1 MRDFNKVLFESI
13 YDQSEEFLTL
23 FPHRY
28 DFIWA
33 DHSNPGEA
41 VEWQTERRY
50 PLNDRLIDQG
60 STLYGV
66 RFGPK
71 TQYSLLDIDAGSLYH
86 PQRDPFAIQ
95 RIMAALEPMGI
106 VSYLACTSSYSGGIH
121 LYLPFEDPQS
131 SWQVSIAISTL
142 LENAGFILKP
152 GQLEVFPNPKPYR
165 GDGTF
170 SLFNAHRLPLQIGS
184 YLLDDD
190 FQPVWSDRHV
200 FLRYWDATRSRN
212 TVDAKTIRRVI
223 KQFKRHPFRISGKAD
238 KYLNDLNAEIEMG
251 WTGSGQTNRLLGR
264 ITMRSY
270 VFHHIL
276 TRGNPLTGAALTKE
290 VVRVAK
296 SLPGYSDWCKHQHE
310 IDHRAEEW
318 ARCVESSHYFHYGSA
333 LGKYKAQSKEA
344 ERPIEDL
351 PNWNEQQSKS
361 AREKIRDA
369 IADLL
374 EKAMLPSSATHRFK
388 LLLDYRI
395 GGGSLY
401 RHKDLWHPNYLRI
414 EDYETNSISEETSLT
429 IEPEFHPSL
438 LPGNGGNDTPSDD
451 SSNSK
456 ASAHPLT
463 DEQQSVEKIDSVHDI
478 PVIPEALLISD
489 DARRAVNQEAF
500 QMAQQQIQT
509 RSLKQLA
516 RMQQFLES
524 GDPILVAE
532 ATAWFY
538 LQFHPVRSS
547 ELCQIDGGEV
557 S

>member
-1 MRDFNKVLFESI
+1 MSKPVTNTPFQFSALLT
-13 YDQSEEFLTL
+13 SEDGFLAL

-33 DHSNPGEA
+33 QYPNSGET

-50 PLNDRLIDQG
+50 PLSDHLIDQG

-66 RFGPK
+66 RFGAK

-86 PQRDPFAIQ
+86 PQHDPFATQ
-95 RIMAALEPMGI
+95 RIMAALEPLGL
-106 VSYLACTSSYSGGIH
+106 VSHLVCASSYSGGLH

-131 SWQVSIAISTL
+131 SWQLSIAISTL

-190 FQPVWSDRHV
+190 LQPIWSDRHA
-200 FLRYWDATRSRN
+200 FLRCWKAARSRN
-212 TVDAKTIRRVI
+212 TVDAKTIRRII

-238 KYLNDLNAEIEMG
+238 KYLNDLNAEIEIG
-251 WTGSGQTNRLLGR
+251 WTGTGQTNRLLGR

-270 VFHHIL
+270 VFHHVL
-276 TRGNPLTGAALTKE
+276 TSENPLTGAALVKE
-290 VVRVAK
+290 VVRVAT
-296 SLPGYSDWCKHQHE
+296 SLPGYSDWCRHQHE

-318 ARCVESSHYFHYGSA
+318 ARCVESSRYFHYGNA
-333 LGKYKAQSKEA
+333 LGKYKAQSKEV
-344 ERPIEDL
+344 ESPIEDL
-351 PNWNEQQSKS
+351 PSWNEQQSNS
-361 AREKIRDA
+361 AREKIQSA

-374 EKAMLPSSATHRFK
+374 DRGILPSSATQRFK
-388 LLLDYRI
+388 QLLDYRI

-414 EDYETNSISEETSLT
+414 EDCGVNSISEEAAPIIESEIGTSLL
-429 IEPEFHPSL
+429 S
-438 LPGNGGNDTPSDD
+438 GNGGNDTSSDGSSD
-451 SSNSK
+451 SELFVQKS
-456 ASAHPLT
+456 T
-463 DEQQSVEKIDSVHDI
+463 DEHQPVDKNDSFSDI
-478 PVIPEALLISD
+478 NVIPKALSVSDEAWQ
-489 DARRAVNQEAF
+489 AVNQEAF
-500 QMAQQQIQT
+500 QMAQQQQVQP
-509 RSLKQLA
+509 RSPKQLA

-532 ATAWFY
+532 AMAWFR
-538 LQFHPVRSS
+538 LQSHQVNHSAW
-547 ELCQIDGGEV
+547 
-557 S
+557 

>member
-1 MRDFNKVLFESI
+1 MRDLDKVLFENVR
-13 YDQSEEFLTL
+13 DQREEFLTL

-33 DHSNPGEA
+33 NHSNFGET

-50 PLNDRLIDQG
+50 PLSDRLIDQG

-66 RFGPK
+66 RFGSK

-95 RIMAALEPMGI
+95 RIIAALEPMGI
-106 VSYLACTSSYSGGIH
+106 ASYLACTSSYSRGIH
-121 LYLPFEDPQS
+121 LYLPFEDSQS
-131 SWQVSIAISTL
+131 SWQLSIAISTL

-152 GQLEVFPNPKPYR
+152 GQLEIFPNPKPYR

-190 FQPVWSDRHV
+190 FQPVWSDRHT
-200 FLRYWDATRSRN
+200 FLRYWNVVKSRN
-212 TVDAKTIRRVI
+212 DVNAKTIRRVI

-238 KYLNDLNAEIEMG
+238 KYLNDLNAEIEIG
-251 WTGSGQTNRLLGR
+251 WTGAGQTNRLLGR

-276 TRGNPLTGAALTKE
+276 TSGTPLTGAALVNE

-296 SLPGYSDWCKHQHE
+296 SLPGYSDWCRHQHK

-333 LGKYKAQSKEA
+333 LGKYKAQSKEV
-344 ERPIEDL
+344 ESPIENL
-351 PNWNEQQSKS
+351 PDWNRQQSKS
-361 AREKIRDA
+361 AREKIRSA
-369 IADLL
+369 IVDLL
-374 EKAMLPSSATHRFK
+374 EKGILPSSATHRFK

-414 EDYETNSISEETSLT
+414 ENCETNSISEEVCLT
-429 IEPEFHPSL
+429 IEPRCHPSL
-438 LPGNGGNDTPSDD
+438 LPGNGGNDTSSDG

-456 ASAHPLT
+456 GSIQPST
-463 DEQQSVEKIDSVHDI
+463 DEHQSVEKTDSVRDT

-489 DARRAVNQEAF
+489 DAWQAVHQEAI
-500 QMAQQQIQT
+500 QMAQPPTQP

-538 LQFHPVRSS
+538 LQFHPARSS
-547 ELCQIDGGEV
+547 EVCQRG
-557 S
+557 